1 MPELPEVQTTVNGLN
16 EKIKGSEIIDVWS
29 IYNSPYYK
37 SKSNIKDPD
46 FFKEFKKR
54 IIGSKIVKA
63 ERRAKNILIHLDN
76 NETILIHMKMTG
88 HLMFGEYTDT
98 TQNQRNTTQGQ
109 IQSKK
114 QDKKQNKES
123 WTASN
128 NSDPWKPTDANNKA
142 LNDPFNSHIRLVF
155 SLKVRSRNKH
165 LVLSDTRKFAKVTV
179 IKTDHIYHSPDLAHL
194 GPEPFAKDFNFEIFK
209 KQLDKKPNGKI
220 KSVLLDQTIIAGIGN
235 IYSDESLWLADI
247 HPESIVKKIP
257 TKVLHKLFDSIL
269 LVLKN
274 GIDFGGDSM
283 SDYRNIDGEK
293 GSFQEKHNAYRK
305 TGQKC
310 CKKGCEGKN
319 KGVNKTKKQDDQDYK
334 DDKEAIV
341 IKRIVVGGRS
351 THYCSNHQIKY

>member
-16 EKIKGSEIIDVWS
+16 KKVKGAEIIDVWS

-76 NETILIHMKMTG
+76 KETILIHMKMTG
-88 HLMFGEYTDT
+88 HLMFGEYT
-98 TQNQRNTTQGQ
+98 NTTQGQ
-109 IQSKK
+109 SKR
-114 QDKKQNKES
+114 QDKES
-123 WTASN
+123 GTTSN

-155 SLKVRSRNKH
+155 SLKVRSHNKH

-179 IKTDHIYHSPDLAHL
+179 IKTDHIYHSLDLAHL

-293 GSFQEKHNAYRK
+293 GSFQERHNAYRK

-310 CKKGCEGKN
+310 CRKGCVVKN
-319 KGVNKTKKQDDQDYK
+319 KGVNKIKNHN
-334 DDKEAIV
+334 DKGGIV

-351 THYCSNHQIKY
+351 THYCSSHQIKY